1 MAERRM
7 FSKTIIGSDL
17 FTDLPFPSQ
26 SLYVHLAMNADDEGF
41 LNNAKKIQR
50 MIGAT
55 ENDLQCLIEQGY
67 IIKFDSGVIVIT
79 HWKIHNYI
87 RNDRFKETIFQ
98 TEKASL
104 GIKENGEYS
113 SDITGIPYDNHMVYQ
128 MDTQDRIGNYSTGK
142 SSLGR
147 GQSSCSNSDNS
158 AKTIKSNNIFADIL
172 RRQEDKNE

>member
-17 FTDLPFPSQ
+17 FTDLPFSSQ

-67 IIKFDSGVIVIT
+67 IIQFDSGVMVIT

-98 TEKASL
+98 TEKADEISVSHRLFCPGRSFSL
-104 GIKENGEYS
+104 LNF
-113 SDITGIPYDNHMVYQ
+113 P
-128 MDTQDRIGNYSTGK
+128 
-142 SSLGR
+142 
-147 GQSSCSNSDNS
+147 
-158 AKTIKSNNIFADIL
+158 NIMA
-172 RRQEDKNE
+172 